1 MNMRALARYLPSG
14 RWAVIAIPFLWL
26 LFFFAIPFLIVLK
39 ISFSRLAIAMPPYT
53 PIVEVVDKA
62 LHLRLNLGNYAALFT
77 DPQYGL
83 AYLSSIRIAVVST
96 VLCLLIGYPMA
107 YFIARMKPA
116 TRNIALMAV
125 VLPSWT
131 SFLIRVY
138 AWIGILDANGILN
151 RFLLW
156 TGLVDAPLRILYTPL
171 AAYIGIVYCYLP
183 FMILPLYANLV
194 QLDQRLLEAA
204 YDLGAR
210 PWKAF
215 VRITLPLM
223 VLPLYANLV
232 KLDLRLLEAAY
243 DLGAKPWQAF
253 LRITVPLSRSGI
265 IAGCMLVMIP
275 AVGEFVI
282 PEMLGGPDTLMIGR
296 VLWGEFFNNRDW
308 PAASAV
314 AIVML
319 LLLLVPILVFNRSQ
333 QRTLEGRLA

>member
-1 MNMRALARYLPSG
+1 MNLAPLKRWLPG
-14 RWAVIAIPFLWL
+14 ARWGVIAPPYLWL
-26 LFFFAIPFLIVLK
+26 IVFFAIPFLIVLK

-53 PIVEVVDKA
+53 PILEYVDNA
-62 LHLRLNLGNYAALFT
+62 FHLKLNLGNYLNLLT
-77 DPQYGL
+77 DSQYIA
-83 AYLSSIRIAVVST
+83 AYLSSIKIAAIST
-96 VLCLLIGYPMA
+96 VLALLVGYPMA
-107 YFIARMKPA
+107 YVIARMSPA
-116 TRNIALMAV
+116 ARNVAMMLV

-138 AWIGILDANGILN
+138 AWIGILDSNGLLN
-151 RFLLW
+151 RVLMGI
-156 TGLVDAPLRILYTPL
+156 GLIKEPLHILYTPL

-183 FMILPLYANLV
+183 FMVLPLYATLV
-194 QLDQRLLEAA
+194 KLDRRLLEAA

-215 VRITLPLM
+215 LTITL
-223 VLPLYANLV
+223 
-232 KLDLRLLEAAY
+232 
-243 DLGAKPWQAF
+243 
-253 LRITVPLSRSGI
+253 PLSRSGI

-319 LLLLVPILVFNRSQ
+319 LLLLVPILIFNRYQ
-333 QRTLEGRLA
+333 QRDLEGRLS